1 MGFEKPKD
9 ISQYYVFRTIVSLL
23 TAAAAGIM
31 WTLFFLKPPG
41 ARGWG
46 DPLLW
51 AVLFTVLLP
60 LAVYWQQRLYRR
72 HTRKVLFMLDA
83 IENSDT
89 SVHFSETDETED
101 NRLVNRSLNRV
112 ARILHN
118 VKSETAQ
125 REKYY
130 ELILDCV
137 NTGIIVLNDNG
148 AVYQKNNEAL
158 RLLGLEVFTHVRQLS
173 RVDAHL
179 TDTLTA
185 CRPGDKFQ
193 AAFGNERGTVNLSV
207 RVSDITVRQEHLRIL
222 ALNDINNELDEKEI
236 DSWIRLTRV
245 LTHEIMNAVTPITSL
260 SDTLLKLTEAR
271 ISKEEMRHGLQTIS
285 TTGKGLLAFV
295 ESYRRFTRIPTPEP
309 SLFYL
314 KGFINRMAELA
325 RHQYPDTPVTFNV
338 SIVPDDLILYAD
350 ENLISQVIINLLKN
364 AIQAFE
370 TGAPAA
376 TGTNAETTAETNAA
390 TTEKHINI
398 RVSYRV
404 DPAKPR
410 ALAGADVLF
419 LIQHLRSLLQEKAV
433 YAVVARGLGAV
444 AVNSAACDYR
454 NVGALADEEIVVNQ
468 VVNVGMGNACGNVYR
483 FPLSAGLDPDV
494 DSGLV
499 RFGLYRD
506 VFRVLPAGA
515 HAVLANIV
523 RALESGHAVVIR
535 NDLQHFRGNFVEAV
549 IHLSHCTHQPF
560 HERQTPQ
567 GSAL

>member
-9 ISQYYVFRTIVSLL
+9 ISQYYVFRTVVSLL

-31 WTLFFLKPPG
+31 WTLFFLKQPG
-41 ARGWG
+41 AHGWG

-83 IENSDT
+83 IENNDT
-89 SVHFSETDETED
+89 AIHFSETDGTED
-101 NRLVNRSLNRV
+101 NRLVNR
-112 ARILHN
+112 
-118 VKSETAQ
+118 
-125 REKYY
+125 
-130 ELILDCV
+130 CV

-285 TTGKGLLAFV
+285 ATGKGLLAFV

-370 TGAPAA
+370 TGATAA

-398 RVSYRV
+398 RAYCNE
-404 DPAKPR
+404 A
-410 ALAGADVLF
+410 
-419 LIQHLRSLLQEKAV
+419 E
-433 YAVVARGLGAV
+433 
-444 AVNSAACDYR
+444 
-454 NVGALADEEIVVNQ
+454 
-468 VVNVGMGNACGNVYR
+468 
-483 FPLSAGLDPDV
+483 
-494 DSGLV
+494 
-499 RFGLYRD
+499 
-506 VFRVLPAGA
+506 
-515 HAVLANIV
+515 AVLIEISNNGPAIPPDIAGHIFIPFFTTKENG
-523 RALESGHAVVIR
+523 SGIGLSISRQIMRLSGGSLSLIA
-535 NDLQHFRGNFVEAV
+535 GKETTFV
-549 IHLSHCTHQPF
+549 LKF
-560 HERQTPQ
+560 N
-567 GSAL
+567 

>member
-41 ARGWG
+41 AHGWG
-46 DPLLW
+46 APLLW

-89 SVHFSETDETED
+89 SVHFSETDGTED

-137 NTGIIVLNDNG
+137 NTGIVVLNDNG

-193 AAFGNERGTVNLSV
+193 AAGNERGTVNLSV

-260 SDTLLKLTEAR
+260 SDTLLELTEEN
-271 ISKEEMRHGLQTIS
+271 ISKEEVRHGLQTIS
-285 TTGKGLLAFV
+285 STGKGLLAFV
-295 ESYRRFTRIPTPEP
+295 ESYRKFTRIPTPEP

-314 KGFINRMAELA
+314 KGFINRMVELA
-325 RHQYPDTPVTFNV
+325 RHQHPDIPVVFNT

-350 ENLISQVIINLLKN
+350 ENLISQVITNLLKN

-370 TGAPAA
+370 THTPATTETNTAA
-376 TGTNAETTAETNAA
+376 TEA

-398 RVSYRV
+398 RAYCNEAEAVLTEISNNG
-404 DPAKPR
+404 PAIPPGHCR
-410 ALAGADVLF
+410 AYFYSF
-419 LIQHLRSLLQEKAV
+419 LHHQRERKRHRTEH
-433 YAVVARGLGAV
+433 
-444 AVNSAACDYR
+444 
-454 NVGALADEEIVVNQ
+454 
-468 VVNVGMGNACGNVYR
+468 
-483 FPLSAGLDPDV
+483 
-494 DSGLV
+494 
-499 RFGLYRD
+499 
-506 VFRVLPAGA
+506 LPAN
-515 HAVLANIV
+515 HAL
-523 RALESGHAVVIR
+523 IR
-535 NDLQHFRGNFVEAV
+535 RKPLPDSREGDNFCIE
-549 IHLSHCTHQPF
+549 I
-560 HERQTPQ
+560 
-567 GSAL
+567 

>member
-1 MGFEKPKD
+1 MGFEKPKN
-9 ISQYYVFRTIVSLL
+9 ISQYYVFRTVVSLL

-41 ARGWG
+41 AHGWG

-51 AVLFTVLLP
+51 AVLFTVLLS
-60 LAVYWQQRLYRR
+60 LTVYWQQRLYRR

-222 ALNDINNELDEKEI
+222 ALNDIN
-236 DSWIRLTRV
+236 
-245 LTHEIMNAVTPITSL
+245 
-260 SDTLLKLTEAR
+260 
-271 ISKEEMRHGLQTIS
+271 
-285 TTGKGLLAFV
+285 
-295 ESYRRFTRIPTPEP
+295 
-309 SLFYL
+309 
-314 KGFINRMAELA
+314 
-325 RHQYPDTPVTFNV
+325 
-338 SIVPDDLILYAD
+338 
-350 ENLISQVIINLLKN
+350 
-364 AIQAFE
+364 
-370 TGAPAA
+370 
-376 TGTNAETTAETNAA
+376 
-390 TTEKHINI
+390 
-398 RVSYRV
+398 
-404 DPAKPR
+404 
-410 ALAGADVLF
+410 
-419 LIQHLRSLLQEKAV
+419 
-433 YAVVARGLGAV
+433 
-444 AVNSAACDYR
+444 
-454 NVGALADEEIVVNQ
+454 
-468 VVNVGMGNACGNVYR
+468 
-483 FPLSAGLDPDV
+483 
-494 DSGLV
+494 
-499 RFGLYRD
+499 
-506 VFRVLPAGA
+506 
-515 HAVLANIV
+515 
-523 RALESGHAVVIR
+523 
-535 NDLQHFRGNFVEAV
+535 
-549 IHLSHCTHQPF
+549 
-560 HERQTPQ
+560 PQ
-567 GSAL
+567 